1 MPGTLALVVT
11 QAGFDALVD
20 AQTGQTD
27 AIRITQ
33 LGLSEQEVT
42 AAPTLESL
50 PGEFKRLDTF
60 AGQSVSETVIHM
72 TAQDSSTDTYELR
85 SFGLYLDD
93 GSLFAVY
100 GQPDPIFRKV
110 DIAVFLH
117 SFDVAFGEAVQGDI
131 TFGDSVFLYP
141 PASETVKGVAE
152 IATQAETDAGADD
165 ERIVSPFKLAARLAP
180 LLQFIQE
187 EPVTRGDADTALQ
200 TLIDALR
207 AVTITGSGLATGGGD
222 LTANRVIGVL
232 AATAAQVIAGSSD
245 SVAITPA
252 SLGPIIN
259 SFGQSGYASVPGGNP
274 GAVLL
279 LQWGRFTAPANSSP
293 SVTFPM
299 AFSAPA
305 FAVVVDGTSDTNPDA
320 QDNFPGVRTPSITAT
335 GFTAFNANDTAD
347 ECCFFA
353 IGQVDLT

>member
-42 AAPTLESL
+42 AAPTLEIL

-72 TAQDSSTDTYELR
+72 TAQDSSADTYDLR
-85 SFGLYLDD
+85 SFGLYLED
-93 GSLFAVY
+93 GTLFAAY
-100 GQPDPIFRKV
+100 GQADPIFRKV

-165 ERIVSPFKLAARLAP
+165 ERIVSPLKLATRLAP
-180 LLQFIQE
+180 VLQSIADE
-187 EPVTRGDADTALQ
+187 AGARGDADTALQ

-207 AVTITGSGLATGGGD
+207 AITITGSGLVTGGGD
-222 LTANRVIGVL
+222 LTANRVL
-232 AATAAQVIAGSSD
+232 AVVGATAAEATAEALDTKVL
-245 SVAITPA
+245 TPA
-252 SLGPIIN
+252 TLGGFARQI
-259 SFGQSGYASVPGGNP
+259 GQNGYVVIPGTG
-274 GAVLL
+274 GLIV
-279 LQWGRFTAPANSSP
+279 QHGRFTAPTNGGVNVTWPIAFP
-293 SVTFPM
+293 SACYAAICNGNQTDPSF
-299 AFSAPA
+299 
-305 FAVVVDGTSDTNPDA
+305 
-320 QDNFPGVRTPSITAT
+320 QDNPAAFRAETISAT
-335 GFTAFNANDTAD
+335 GATAYNGQSSHQASFI
-347 ECCFFA
+347 A
-353 IGQVDLT
+353 IGR